1 MTVGTMST
9 NATAAVELK
18 RLRELAGLSVRRVA
32 AALRESGSNIGQTP
46 SSYVYYENEYKK
58 TYLPVDLVD
67 ALVPILSGR
76 GVPPIGE
83 KDVLALGGFERGRS
97 WVRRIEFDECPGFK
111 EKVEIDAELLSQ
123 IIAGIRK
130 DCEKLG
136 FELTAEQEGQ
146 LIVEVCRRVAE
157 SGRARHPGFIER
169 EIGQACR
176 LAKAFRQ

>member
-97 WVRRIEFDECPGFK
+97 WVRRIEFDERPK
-111 EKVEIDAELLSQ
+111 DKVEIDAELLSQ

-146 LIVEVCRRVAE
+146 LIAEVCRRVAE

-169 EIGQACR
+169 EIAQACR